1 MAPSVG
7 APDRGDGSAGEL
19 SDSSRPASGQ
29 GGAVTAGGTAV
40 PTTRRA
46 ALGAPTAWGRQHR
59 MTAWVVIQFA
69 IKDFKIRYTHSL
81 LGYGWSVLN
90 PLLFFAIYYV
100 VFSYFMK
107 LDVPNYPAFLLLG
120 VVLWNFFSE
129 GTSNGV
135 GALLARADLLSKTVL
150 PRQVMVYSAL
160 AAAGLTFVI
169 NLFVFLAML
178 PLTGT
183 RLTIT
188 AICFPLLLADL
199 FVLTLGCSLLLAPLY
214 VRYRDIGYLW
224 GIVLQVGFWLTPIIY
239 LDLMVPRQWRW
250 IVWINPVGRIIG
262 DSRRVLIYG
271 WWPGFRG
278 LVITTVM
285 SVAVY
290 VLGRWVF
297 HRRQQKLVE
306 YF

>member
-1 MAPSVG
+1 MAEPLPARGSG
-7 APDRGDGSAGEL
+7 APVAR
-19 SDSSRPASGQ
+19 RPI
-29 GGAVTAGGTAV
+29 
-40 PTTRRA
+40 
-46 ALGAPTAWGRQHR
+46 LGAPTAWGRQTR
-59 MTAWVVIQFA
+59 MTAWLVMQFA
-69 IKDFKIRYTHSL
+69 VKDFKIRYTHSL

-100 VFSYFMK
+100 VFSYFVK

-120 VVLWNFFSE
+120 VVVWNFFSE
-129 GTSNGV
+129 GTSNGA

-160 AAAGLTFVI
+160 AAASLTFVI
-169 NLFVFLAML
+169 NLTVLMLML

-183 RLTIT
+183 RLTLT

-199 FVLTLGCSLLLAPLY
+199 FLLTLGCSLLLAPLY
-214 VRYRDIGYLW
+214 VRYRDVGYLW
-224 GIVLQVGFWLTPIIY
+224 GIVLNVGFWLTPIIY

-262 DSRRVLIYG
+262 DSRRALIYG
-271 WWPGFRG
+271 WWPGARG
-278 LVITTVM
+278 LVITTAM

-290 VLGRWVF
+290 LYGRWVF
-297 HRRQQKLVE
+297 NRRQHKLVE
-306 YF
+306 HF